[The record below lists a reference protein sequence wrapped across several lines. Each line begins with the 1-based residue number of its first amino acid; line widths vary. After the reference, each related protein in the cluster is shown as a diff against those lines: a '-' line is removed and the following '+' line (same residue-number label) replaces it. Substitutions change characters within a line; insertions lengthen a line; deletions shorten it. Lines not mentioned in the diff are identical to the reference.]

1 MFFFFFN
8 KSLVSTLQNDYV
20 CTKITAIETDE
31 NFTATIS
38 LFTRN
43 NEALLYLYLYI
54 YREVC
59 TSLVYVALL
68 NGIQTVTTASVS
80 KTIAFS
86 KLIV

>member
-1 MFFFFFN
+1 MFFFWQIVAFPFN
-8 KSLVSTLQNDYV
+8 KNDYV

>member
-1 MFFFFFN
+1 MTNRCFP
-8 KSLVSTLQNDYV
+8 VQNDYV